1 MVQGEIEPYRR
12 ALELRLLDG
21 NGPDA
26 LLSQEDVA
34 HRRSV
39 FVLSVLLLALSLGGL
54 FSLVSAQTRFRKR
67 ALQLSGLFLFSPVVS

>member
-39 FVLSVLLLALSLGGL
+39 FVLSVLLLA
-54 FSLVSAQTRFRKR
+54 
-67 ALQLSGLFLFSPVVS
+67 